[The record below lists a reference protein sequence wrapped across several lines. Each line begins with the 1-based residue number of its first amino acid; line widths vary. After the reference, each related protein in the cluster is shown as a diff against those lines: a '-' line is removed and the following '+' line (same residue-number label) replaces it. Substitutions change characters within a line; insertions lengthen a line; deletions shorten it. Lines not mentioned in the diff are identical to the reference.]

1 LHQDKGQS
9 RHRGKKEGSMTPKEA
24 AAKCREWA
32 ADSRSRAIA
41 HDNETVSYGHGERE
55 VAYNEA
61 ANLIDQINQ
70 PQPWPPP
77 EEMEEVLAHSPNI
90 GSYSAIGKAGK
101 PDWRYVNEQWGPF
114 AHWLPMPPAP
124 EVKG

>member
-1 LHQDKGQS
+1 
-9 RHRGKKEGSMTPKEA
+9 MTPKEA

-77 EEMEEVLAHSPNI
+77 EEISECLVFSVSSKRWIIWPKVPNATWQEQ
-90 GSYSAIGKAGK
+90 SRAAGGVSH
-101 PDWRYVNEQWGPF
+101 Y
-114 AHWLPMPPAP
+114 LPMPPAP